1 MAQSQVTSSESPR
14 NPSLFEKARKKAYC
28 VISSASDR
36 SPARVIA

>member
-1 MAQSQVTSSESPR
+1 MAHSHVTSSDSPR
-14 NPSLFEKARKKAYC
+14 NPSCLEKARKKASC